1 MTAPRIG
8 LALGGGGARGM
19 SHIPVLEAFDQLGIR
34 PHAITGTSIG
44 SILGAAYAAGRS
56 GQEVREIALELFADR
71 NAVLASLWKLRPKK
85 LTDIFTGSTVTFDP
99 LKVLEAFVA
108 HHLPETFEDLEVP
121 FKAIATDFYGC
132 EEVVLESGPL
142 LPAIAASIA
151 IPAVFR
157 PVKRNDRILIDGGV
171 ANPLPFDRLPADC
184 DIIVAVDVV
193 GGPVPRADR
202 EAPTSLDTIFGS
214 SQILMQSIT
223 QQKLKQS
230 APALLLRPENDNVR
244 VLDFLKTRQVLEKA
258 EDLRLLTIQRLTQL
272 IAELE
277 KNN

>member
-1 MTAPRIG
+1 
-8 LALGGGGARGM
+8 M

-56 GQEVREIALELFADR
+56 GQDVREIALNLFADR

-108 HHLPETFEDLEVP
+108 DHLPETFEELEIP

-132 EEVVLESGPL
+132 EEVELDSGPL

-202 EAPTSLDTIFGS
+202 QAPTSLDAIFGS

-230 APALLLRPENDNVR
+230 TPALLLRPENDNVR
-244 VLDFLKTRQVLEKA
+244 VLDFLKTRQVLDKA

-272 IAELE
+272 ISELE